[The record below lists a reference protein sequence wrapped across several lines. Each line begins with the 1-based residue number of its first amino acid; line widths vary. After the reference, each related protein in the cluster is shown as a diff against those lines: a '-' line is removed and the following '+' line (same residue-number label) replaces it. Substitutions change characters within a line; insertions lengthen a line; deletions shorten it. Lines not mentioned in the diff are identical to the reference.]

1 MKTNIVGLKDLREN
15 TELYI
20 SKVEKGQSFIIV
32 RRSKPIFKLA
42 PIEDESSWETVVDFT
57 SIKKGGVSVKDVI
70 NHL

>member
-20 SKVEKGQSFIIV
+20 SKIEKGQSFIIV

-42 PIEDESSWETVVDFT
+42 PIEDESNWEMVTDFT
-57 SIKKGGVSVKDVI
+57 LIKKGGVFAKDVI
-70 NHL
+70 SHL